1 MGLIARL
8 LGREPA
14 SDRGQTRPVSER
26 YAASA
31 AAAPAPRG
39 QLRFDPDLIHSLEN
53 DHRDLVALFGRIGDC
68 ARRDDFGPVP
78 AMLLKFKTSLEAHL
92 IAENV
97 RFYNYVENSLA
108 GDTENYA
115 LIRSF
120 RREMNQI
127 ARGVVDF
134 VKKYQSGN
142 FDAAAR
148 AAFMEDYH
156 AVGALLTQR
165 IEREERSLYPL
176 YQPA

>member
-1 MGLIARL
+1 MPGYDSRLI
-8 LGREPA
+8 G
-14 SDRGQTRPVSER
+14 
-26 YAASA
+26 
-31 AAAPAPRG
+31 
-39 QLRFDPDLIHSLEN
+39 SLEQ
-53 DHRDLVALFGRIGDC
+53 DHRDLVALFGRIGEYAQSNRQHEVPGLL
-68 ARRDDFGPVP
+68 AR
-78 AMLLKFKTSLEAHL
+78 FKTQFEAHL

-97 RFYNYVENSLA
+97 RFYNYVENSLKDDA
-108 GDTENYA
+108 ENHA

-134 VKKYQSGN
+134 VKKYQALRL
-142 FDAAAR
+142 DATTRHAFAA
-148 AAFMEDYH
+148 DYE